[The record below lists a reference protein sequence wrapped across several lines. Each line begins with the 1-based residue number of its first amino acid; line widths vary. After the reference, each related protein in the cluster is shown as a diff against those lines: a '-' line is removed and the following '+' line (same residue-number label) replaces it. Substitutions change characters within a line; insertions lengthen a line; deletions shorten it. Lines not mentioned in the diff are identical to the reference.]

1 MIKPSMAPL
10 AVLLASL
17 IALNANATTISTTAS
32 PLDNGGKCELRVK
45 FPPPPP
51 PPI

>member
-10 AVLLASL
+10 AVLLVSL
-17 IALNANATTISTTAS
+17 IALSANATTISTT
-32 PLDNGGKCELRVK
+32 PLDNGGKCELRPRI
-45 FPPPPP
+45 PPPPP